1 MPRTS
6 TVLLFC
12 SILFAAAASASA
24 LEIGVSGSATN
35 LYFPWADTAATS
47 PLVAAFPSTNS
58 FWGGE
63 AWVSA
68 PIGLDG
74 VIKVDYQHDPVLRNL
89 VTGQVAFERGIAKI
103 SVGPLVGLF
112 NSAAVP
118 LSAGLAAK
126 VEFRWPG
133 TAYFSLL
140 SEGGL
145 AVGTLQLSEDP
156 QAMTELAAGFYVPD
170 AIVSGILSVKRFSD
184 QLSGYLVTDTA
195 TRYLL
200 TIDIFQ
206 KNVPYTVLLTTGYEL
221 RSKFFAASG
230 ATDSLGSI
238 VIGTKVSAQ
247 VAPGYT
253 VSADLKSAMYTF
265 GLGNLLNRGP
275 GASAFMF
282 SAGIGVVINLEDIR
296 ANATRWMPSAEAPA
310 GTSAGAP
317 ASAPASA
324 SGSAPAGAPAGAP
337 ASAPAH

>member
-1 MPRTS
+1 MPRKS

-12 SILFAAAASASA
+12 SILFGAAASAPA

-35 LYFPWADTAATS
+35 LFFPWADTAVTS
-47 PLVAAFPSTNS
+47 PLVAAYPSTNY

-68 PIGLDG
+68 PIGFDG
-74 VIKVDYQHDPVLRNL
+74 VIKVAYEHDPVLRNL

-133 TAYFSLL
+133 TAYFSIL

-156 QAMTELAAGFYVPD
+156 QARTELAAGFYVPN

-184 QLSGYLVTDTA
+184 QLDGYLVTDTA
-195 TRYLL
+195 TRYVL

-238 VIGTKVSAQ
+238 VVGAKVSAQ
-247 VAPGYT
+247 VAPGYS
-253 VSADLKSAMYTF
+253 VSADLQSAMYTF
-265 GLGNLLNRGP
+265 GFANLVNRGP

-282 SAGIGVVINLEDIR
+282 SAGIGLVINLEDIR
-296 ANATRWMPSAEAPA
+296 ANAARGAPSAK
-310 GTSAGAP
+310 AP
-317 ASAPASA
+317 ASAPAA
-324 SGSAPAGAPAGAP
+324 IPANAP
-337 ASAPAH
+337 ASAPVSAEAPAAVPASAPVH